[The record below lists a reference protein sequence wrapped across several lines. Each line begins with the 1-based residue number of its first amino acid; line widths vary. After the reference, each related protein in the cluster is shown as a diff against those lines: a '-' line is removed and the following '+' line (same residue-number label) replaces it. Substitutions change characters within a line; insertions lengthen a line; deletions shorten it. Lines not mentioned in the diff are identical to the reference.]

1 MELKTVKRTFRDL
14 KNNKLYS
21 FIKIG
26 GFAFGITACL
36 LISLY
41 IKYELSYDKNYINRD
56 RIYRVVQVQNINGE
70 IVPST
75 VFQAPFAKTILDEF
89 PEIENA
95 GRIMYFDA
103 GRNRIRRNDGKTN
116 FNETGFAYI
125 DQSILDIFQFPVLD
139 GNLNNALDN
148 PNTIVITK
156 RVADKFFPNEEAI
169 GKSFFLDNDLQNPYT
184 ITAVINDFPDNSHMN
199 FDFLV
204 ALNLGDAN
212 QDWNLCTF
220 HNYVLLREGTDVSF
234 LEEKLKSIVTDH
246 IIPFDEQ
253 QNQFFYD
260 RTKDY
265 YELQPVEDIHLKS
278 KNHIFQNASFDFAAV
293 EDTRIVWALGLSA
306 LLILLLATINFI
318 NLTTAQSINRVKEI
332 GLKKTVGANRFTLI
346 MQFLCES
353 ILFSVISVALA
364 IGLTIL
370 LLPYLN
376 QLSGKTFSVPWHE
389 WWLLP
394 LLFVITVIIGVLAGI
409 YPSMY
414 LTSLKTVKILKGN
427 FSGDRKNISLR
438 SGMVVFQ
445 FAASIILIISTL
457 TISKQMDFILNRNLG
472 FDKEQVLILNC
483 DNTLGD
489 KIFPFK
495 EELKSITG
503 VQSVS
508 ISSFL
513 PIENSLRSGNPF
525 YIEGRAGIDP
535 GITCQNWLVDNDYV
549 KTMGLNIIEGRDFS
563 EDIFSELNFAIV
575 NEEAVR
581 QLDMENPIG
590 KRITDGKDSLTV
602 IGVVKDFY
610 YDNIQYQIRPLV
622 MHLGLVPNSICIK
635 VNTPDVAGVVS
646 SITGLWDEVLP
657 GKELQY
663 SFLDMEYARMYDN
676 VNRMGSIF
684 RCFAILAIVVAC
696 LGLFGLAEFIT
707 KQRTKEIGVRKVS
720 GAHISE
726 ILTMLNKDFVKW
738 VIIAFVM
745 ATPVAY
751 YAMKKW
757 LENFAYKTTLSWW
770 MFTLAGLLAL
780 GIALLTVSW
789 QSWRA
794 ATRNPVEA
802 LRYE

>member
-41 IKYELSYDKNYINRD
+41 IKYELSYDKNYINGD